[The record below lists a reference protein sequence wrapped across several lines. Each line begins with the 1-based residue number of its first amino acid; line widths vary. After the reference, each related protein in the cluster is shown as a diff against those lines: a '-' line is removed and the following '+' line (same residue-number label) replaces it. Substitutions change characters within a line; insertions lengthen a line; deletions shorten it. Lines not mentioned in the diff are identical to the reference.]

1 LSESTQHASE
11 RTRKAAG
18 VVGIQ
23 SRYKTASHPDVIEA
37 RREHAASKLED
48 AIEQVV
54 ATAPPL
60 TESQKARLIGLLAG
74 AA

>member
-1 LSESTQHASE
+1 MSESTQHASE

-18 VVGIQ
+18 VLAIQ
-23 SRYKTASHPDVIEA
+23 TRYKSPFHPDVIEA
-37 RREHAASKLED
+37 RRDHAASKLQD

-60 TESQKARLIGLLAG
+60 TESQKARLIGLFAS
-74 AA
+74 AH